1 MNNEND
7 FPCGIAI
14 PQVFIDEPIDI
25 NLVESFSIKAEELG
39 YHSLWVQEKIIGSID
54 TLEPVNLLTYV
65 AAFTSEI
72 KLGTAVLIGTTRN
85 PILLAK
91 ELATL
96 DHLSSGRLIL
106 GYALGGSPRNYHML
120 GGPSSRRV
128 KHFIESLDVIKQLWC
143 SDSPSYEGVYWDF
156 ENLPFHPK
164 PVQEPRPPIWFG
176 GRHPDS
182 LRRAVRHGDGWMGAG
197 STSTSQF
204 VNHVK
209 IIENEINIQRIESS
223 EFTISKRVYVA
234 IDDDEERAENR
245 LRRWF
250 EGNYGNSDMAVNVS
264 VWGSPEKVIEDLQKV
279 IDAGAQ
285 MLMLNPVFDHM
296 WHLSMLREEV
306 IPHLRRIG

>member
-106 GYALGGSPRNYHML
+106 GYALGGSPRNNHIL
-120 GGPSSRRV
+120 G
-128 KHFIESLDVIKQLWC
+128 
-143 SDSPSYEGVYWDF
+143 
-156 ENLPFHPK
+156 
-164 PVQEPRPPIWFG
+164 
-176 GRHPDS
+176 
-182 LRRAVRHGDGWMGAG
+182 
-197 STSTSQF
+197 
-204 VNHVK
+204 
-209 IIENEINIQRIESS
+209 
-223 EFTISKRVYVA
+223 
-234 IDDDEERAENR
+234 
-245 LRRWF
+245 
-250 EGNYGNSDMAVNVS
+250 
-264 VWGSPEKVIEDLQKV
+264 
-279 IDAGAQ
+279 
-285 MLMLNPVFDHM
+285 
-296 WHLSMLREEV
+296 
-306 IPHLRRIG
+306 